1 MRSNRPVL
9 DTITASFALAACATG
24 GVIAPETER
33 TVITAPEL
41 ATSGAAHVRDAVQRL
56 RPEFLRVRGPS
67 SILNTVAT
75 GPAVFVDGALLG
87 AVDVLGDI
95 PVGDLARI
103 KYHAAWD
110 ATTRF
115 GDGYPHGVIELITKR
130 GGQ

>member
-1 MRSNRPVL
+1 MCRGRPML
-9 DTITASFALAACATG
+9 QALTASLALAACATG
-24 GVIAPETER
+24 GVIAPEAER

-87 AVDVLGDI
+87 GVDVLADF
-95 PVGDLARI
+95 PVGDLARV

-115 GDGYPHGVIELITKR
+115 GDGYPHGVIELTTKR